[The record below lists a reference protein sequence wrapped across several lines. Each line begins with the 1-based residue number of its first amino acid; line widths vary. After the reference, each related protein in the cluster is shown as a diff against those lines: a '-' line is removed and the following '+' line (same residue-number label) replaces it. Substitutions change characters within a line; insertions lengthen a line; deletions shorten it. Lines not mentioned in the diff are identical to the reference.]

1 MRLPSSTR
9 ISSLAAGA
17 RISSWRDSWVMFFHE
32 CARFV
37 LPMIAM
43 RGTPALR
50 DSTSPVARF
59 VAPGPRVASQTPGRP
74 VIRAKASAANAPHR
88 SSLISVW
95 LSPSSRT
102 AS

>member
-1 MRLPSSTR
+1 M
-9 ISSLAAGA
+9 AAGA

-43 RGTPALR
+43 SGTPAFK
-50 DSTSPVARF
+50 DSTRPVARL
-59 VAPGPRVASQTPGRP
+59 VAPGPRVASHTPGRP
-74 VIRAKASAANAPHR
+74 ETRAKASAANAPHR
-88 SSLISVW
+88 SSLIRVW
-95 LSPSSRT
+95 LKPSVRT